1 MTDFHIVIPARHGS
15 SRLPGKPLLD
25 IAGKP
30 MIVHVCERALAA
42 GHRVCVATDDQRIA
56 AAVANLP
63 VTAVMTR
70 DDHASGTER
79 IAEVA
84 DRLGWPDDTRVVNL
98 QGDEPLMRPELIRR
112 LADALAATDG
122 AHVATLAAPI
132 DDPADVFDPHAVK
145 VVLDR
150 HGHALYFSRAPIPWH
165 RDSFPQPGRAADA
178 EVPWL
183 RHIGIY
189 AYTAGFLRRYVGW
202 PRSPLESV
210 EALEQ
215 LRILWQGERIR
226 VLPVDSAP
234 HAGVDTEAD
243 LRRVEGILSTAPASV
258 SPSVE
263 SVGTRRES
271 GAQT

>member
-1 MTDFHIVIPARHGS
+1 MDDVKIVIPARHGS

-30 MIVHVCERALAA
+30 MIVHVCERALEA
-42 GHRVCVATDDQRIA
+42 GDAVFVATDDARIA
-56 AAVANLP
+56 AAVSDLP

-70 DDHASGTER
+70 ADHASGTER

-84 DRLGWPDDTRVVNL
+84 DRLGWPDATRVVNL
-98 QGDEPLMRPELIRR
+98 QGDEPLMQPQLIRQ
-112 LADALAATDG
+112 LAAALGDQDS
-122 AHVATLAAPI
+122 AQMATLAAPI
-132 DDPADVFDPHAVK
+132 HDRAEAFDPHAVK

-150 HGHALYFSRAPIPWH
+150 HGHALYFSRAPVPWH
-165 RDSFPQPGRAADA
+165 RDGFSQPQAPLADSF
-178 EVPWL
+178 PWL

-189 AYTAGFLRRYVGW
+189 AYTAGFLRRYINW
-202 PRSPLESV
+202 PASQLESI

-226 VLPVDSAP
+226 VLPVASAP

-243 LRRVEGILSTAPASV
+243 LRRVMEILNGGEV
-258 SPSVE
+258 SRQV
-263 SVGTRRES
+263 
-271 GAQT
+271 

>member
-1 MTDFHIVIPARHGS
+1 MSGVKIVIPARHGS
-15 SRLPGKPLLD
+15 SRLPGKPLLN

-30 MIVHVCERALAA
+30 MIVHVCERALEA
-42 GHRVCVATDDQRIA
+42 GKEVYVATDDERIS
-56 AAVANLP
+56 AAVAGLP

-70 DDHASGTER
+70 EDHGSGTER

-84 DRLGWPDDTRVVNL
+84 DQLGWPDDTRVVNL
-98 QGDEPLMRPELIRR
+98 QGDEPLMQPELIRQ
-112 LADALAATDG
+112 LAETLATEAS
-122 AHVATLAAPI
+122 AEIATLAAPI
-132 DDPADVFDPHAVK
+132 EDPADVFDPHAVK

-165 RDSFPQPGRAADA
+165 RESFAQTDRAAAADF
-178 EVPWL
+178 PWL

-189 AYTAGFLRRYVGW
+189 AYTAGFLRRYVNW
-202 PRSPLESV
+202 PASRLESV

-226 VLPVDSAP
+226 VLTVASAP

-243 LRRVEGILSTAPASV
+243 LRRVLGVLGGREG
-258 SPSVE
+258 
-263 SVGTRRES
+263 
-271 GAQT
+271 

>member
-1 MTDFHIVIPARHGS
+1 MSGVKIVIPARHGS
-15 SRLPGKPLLD
+15 SRLPGKPLLN

-30 MIVHVCERALAA
+30 MIVHVCERALEA
-42 GHRVCVATDDQRIA
+42 GKEVYVATDDERIS
-56 AAVANLP
+56 AAVAGLP

-70 DDHASGTER
+70 EDHGSGTER

-84 DRLGWPDDTRVVNL
+84 DQLGWPDDTLVVNL
-98 QGDEPLMRPELIRR
+98 QGDEPLMQPELIRQ
-112 LADALAATDG
+112 LAETLATEAS
-122 AHVATLAAPI
+122 AEIATLAAPI
-132 DDPADVFDPHAVK
+132 EDPADVFDPHAVK

-165 RDSFPQPGRAADA
+165 RESFAQTDRAAAADF
-178 EVPWL
+178 PWL

-189 AYTAGFLRRYVGW
+189 AYTAGFLRRYVNW
-202 PRSPLESV
+202 PASRLESV

-226 VLPVDSAP
+226 VLTVASAP

-243 LRRVEGILSTAPASV
+243 LRRV
-258 SPSVE
+258 
-263 SVGTRRES
+263 
-271 GAQT
+271 

>member
-1 MTDFHIVIPARHGS
+1 MPMETSAFKIVIPARHGS
-15 SRLPGKPLLD
+15 SRLPGKPLLE

-30 MIVHVCERALAA
+30 MIAHVCERALAA
-42 GHRVCVATDDQRIA
+42 GTEVFVATDDPRIC

-70 DDHASGTER
+70 SDHASGTER

-84 DRLGWPDDTRVVNL
+84 ERLGWPDAARIVNL
-98 QGDEPLMRPELIRR
+98 QGDEPLMQPELIRR
-112 LADALAATDG
+112 LAATLAGATQ
-122 AHVATLAAPI
+122 AEVATLAAPI
-132 DDPADVFDPHAVK
+132 ADPADVFDPHAVK

-165 RDSFPQPGRAADA
+165 RDSFGQTDRAAADA
-178 EVPWL
+178 YPWL

-202 PRSPLESV
+202 PASRLEAV

-226 VLPVDSAP
+226 VVTVEDAP

-243 LRRVEGILSTAPASV
+243 LRRVQQLLAGSA
-258 SPSVE
+258 
-263 SVGTRRES
+263 
-271 GAQT
+271 

>member
-1 MTDFHIVIPARHGS
+1 MSRYKIVIPARHGS
-15 SRLPGKPLLD
+15 RRLPGKPLLE

-42 GHRVCVATDDQRIA
+42 GDAVYVATDDERIA
-56 AAVANLP
+56 AAVAGLP

-70 DDHASGTER
+70 GDHASGTER
-79 IAEVA
+79 LAEVA
-84 DRLGWPDDTRVVNL
+84 EQRGWPDDTLIVNL
-98 QGDEPLMRPELIRR
+98 QGDEPLMRPELIRQ
-112 LADALAATDG
+112 LAGALANGGSAE
-122 AHVATLAAPI
+122 VATLAAPI

-165 RDSFPQPGRAADA
+165 RESFGQTDRQAAA
-178 EVPWL
+178 AYPWL

-189 AYTAGFLRRYVGW
+189 AYTAGFLRRYVMW
-202 PRSPLESV
+202 PASGLEAI

-226 VLPVDSAP
+226 VLTVPSAP

-243 LRRVEGILSTAPASV
+243 LRRVTHVLSGERV
-258 SPSVE
+258 
-263 SVGTRRES
+263 
-271 GAQT
+271 